1 MSQLGFIAQHIFKGV
16 SSQATQRKN
25 ILARD
30 TASRQ
35 RETETELLSSVSSLH
50 VGCNQ
55 KVWPRLKVD
64 LITSKDPEGSYHF
77 KTFKKKKISQ
87 RHMQLFGVN
96 SQLTPVAVSLTTKNS
111 HNNRQDRRAK
121 DNFYQQHGSHFSYK
135 TKQNKTKPR
144 SIGIFFRESGHI
156 HVEFCLF
163 LTMFI

>member
-121 DNFYQQHGSHFSYK
+121 DNFLEPHHFTQPQNEAPPSKTRVGHMDSALRNKNQSWHGD
-135 TKQNKTKPR
+135 R
-144 SIGIFFRESGHI
+144 
-156 HVEFCLF
+156 CL
-163 LTMFI
+163 